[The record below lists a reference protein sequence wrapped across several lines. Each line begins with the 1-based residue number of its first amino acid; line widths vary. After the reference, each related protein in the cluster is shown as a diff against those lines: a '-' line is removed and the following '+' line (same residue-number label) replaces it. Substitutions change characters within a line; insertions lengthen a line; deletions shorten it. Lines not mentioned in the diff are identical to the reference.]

1 MWEPDIKYGYIVGER
16 KFFSVQAMLD
26 VADRMVVDDH
36 IGLIC
41 TGDQAAPTLRG
52 ALGRRERE
60 LSGSRPAICTFN
72 GPQFT
77 SAAWK
82 SKLSNSG

>member
-1 MWEPDIKYGYIVGER
+1 VWEPDIKYGYIVGER

-41 TGDQAAPTLRG
+41 TGDPGRCDSQRS
-52 ALGRRERE
+52 LGP
-60 LSGSRPAICTFN
+60 S
-72 GPQFT
+72 
-77 SAAWK
+77 
-82 SKLSNSG
+82 